1 MWFLKA
7 IGKKLRKLR
16 GEKTVKEVAE
26 ALGVT
31 RQSIWNYENDIRV
44 PKDEMKV
51 KIAKLYN
58 SSVQEIF
65 FSWKKVKKRKKVTRR
80 DKWK

>member
-1 MWFLKA
+1 MKT
-7 IGKKLRKLR
+7 IGKKLIKLR

-31 RQSIWNYENDIRV
+31 RQTIWNYENDKRV

-65 FSWKKVKKRKKVTRR
+65 FSWKK
-80 DKWK
+80 

>member
-1 MWFLKA
+1 MKN
-7 IGKKLRKLR
+7 IGKKLIKLR

-31 RQSIWNYENDIRV
+31 RQTIWNYENDKRV

-65 FSWKKVKKRKKVTRR
+65 FSWKK
-80 DKWK
+80 

>member
-1 MWFLKA
+1 MLILICKQNVLGKGVWFLKA

-65 FSWKKVKKRKKVTRR
+65 FS
-80 DKWK
+80 

>member
-1 MWFLKA
+1 MKT
-7 IGKKLRKLR
+7 IGKKLIKLR
-16 GEKTVKEVAE
+16 GEKTAKEVAE

-31 RQSIWNYENDIRV
+31 RQAIWNYENDRRV

-65 FSWKKVKKRKKVTRR
+65 FS
-80 DKWK
+80 

>member
-1 MWFLKA
+1 MKT
-7 IGKKLRKLR
+7 IGKKLIKLR
-16 GEKTVKEVAE
+16 GAKSRVEVAK

-31 RQSIWNYENDIRV
+31 RQAIWNYENDIRV

-65 FSWKKVKKRKKVTRR
+65 FS
-80 DKWK
+80 

>member
-1 MWFLKA
+1 MKT
-7 IGKKLRKLR
+7 IGKKLIKLR

-31 RQSIWNYENDIRV
+31 RQAIWNYENDKRV

-65 FSWKKVKKRKKVTRR
+65 FS
-80 DKWK
+80 

>member
-1 MWFLKA
+1 MKN
-7 IGKKLRKLR
+7 IGKKLIKLR

-31 RQSIWNYENDIRV
+31 RQTIWNYENDKRV

-65 FSWKKVKKRKKVTRR
+65 FS
-80 DKWK
+80 

>member
-1 MWFLKA
+1 MKT
-7 IGKKLRKLR
+7 IGKKLIKLR
-16 GEKTVKEVAE
+16 GEKTVREVAE

-31 RQSIWNYENDIRV
+31 RQAIWNYENDIRV

-65 FSWKKVKKRKKVTRR
+65 FS
-80 DKWK
+80 

>member
-1 MWFLKA
+1 MKT
-7 IGKKLRKLR
+7 IGKKLIKLR

-31 RQSIWNYENDIRV
+31 RQAIWNYENDIRV

-65 FSWKKVKKRKKVTRR
+65 FS
-80 DKWK
+80 

>member
-1 MWFLKA
+1 MKT
-7 IGKKLRKLR
+7 IGKKLKKLR

-44 PKDEMKV
+44 PRDEMKI

-65 FSWKKVKKRKKVTRR
+65 FSWKK
-80 DKWK
+80 

>member
-1 MWFLKA
+1 MKT
-7 IGKKLRKLR
+7 IGKKLIKLR

-31 RQSIWNYENDIRV
+31 RQTIWNYENDKRV

-65 FSWKKVKKRKKVTRR
+65 FS
-80 DKWK
+80 

>member
-1 MWFLKA
+1 MKA

-65 FSWKKVKKRKKVTRR
+65 FS
-80 DKWK
+80 

>member
-1 MWFLKA
+1 MKT
-7 IGKKLRKLR
+7 IGKRLIKLR

-26 ALGVT
+26 ALGITTQAV
-31 RQSIWNYENDIRV
+31 WNYENDIRV
-44 PKDEMKV
+44 PRDEIKI

-65 FSWKKVKKRKKVTRR
+65 FS
-80 DKWK
+80 

>member
-1 MWFLKA
+1 MKT
-7 IGKKLRKLR
+7 IGKKLKKLR

-44 PKDEMKV
+44 PRDEMKI

-65 FSWKKVKKRKKVTRR
+65 FS
-80 DKWK
+80 

>member
-1 MWFLKA
+1 MKT
-7 IGKKLRKLR
+7 IGKKLIKLR
-16 GEKTVKEVAE
+16 GEKTIKEVAE

-31 RQSIWNYENDIRV
+31 RQAIWNYENDIRV

-65 FSWKKVKKRKKVTRR
+65 FS
-80 DKWK
+80 